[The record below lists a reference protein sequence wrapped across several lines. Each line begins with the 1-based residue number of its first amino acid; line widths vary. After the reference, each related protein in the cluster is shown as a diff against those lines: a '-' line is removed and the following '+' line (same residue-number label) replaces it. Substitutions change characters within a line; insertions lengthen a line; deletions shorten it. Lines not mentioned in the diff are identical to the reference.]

1 MKVRNLEGIRG
12 TVVRNQFII
21 NEGHKTW
28 FQSYNSIIVEIDRE
42 YQKITIGCDW
52 DYSRTTAKY
61 LKVFLNQ
68 ELYWCGDEV
77 EEFKKK
83 LRKVQSSTNNIFA
96 FGGYS
101 VVYDAGLR

>member
-12 TVVRNQFII
+12 TIIRNQFVID
-21 NEGHKTW
+21 EGQKIW
-28 FQSYNSIIVEIDRE
+28 FQSYDSVIVEIDRE
-42 YQKITIGCDW
+42 HQKITIGRDW
-52 DYSRTTAKY
+52 DYSRTTTKY

-83 LRKVQSSTNNIFA
+83 LRKVQSSADNIFV
-96 FGGYS
+96 FNNYS
-101 VVYDAGLR
+101 IVYNAGLR

>member
-28 FQSYNSIIVEIDRE
+28 FQSYNSVIVEIDRE

-52 DYSRTTAKY
+52 DYSRTTTKY
-61 LKVFLNQ
+61 LKIFLMN
-68 ELYWCGDEV
+68 EVGFTDEEV
-77 EEFKKK
+77 EQIKKE
-83 LRKVQSSTNNIFA
+83 LRKGHNYILVNRFIIH
-96 FGGYS
+96 YCE
-101 VVYDAGLR
+101 DMR